1 MNTITTYK
9 RVLSYGG
16 LSTGLILMIVCF
28 IKDSFLG
35 GIIVGCIPL
44 FLLYIYLLLIHP
56 YWGLVTLLILNYF
69 IVPTIRYTHFEGLS
83 VVIDLMIVF
92 TLIAIIIN
100 SLVSNK
106 INWKKIYNKLIFV
119 SSIWLVYCC
128 LEILNPTADTNAWIL
143 SRGFTY
149 YFFAITLLTLLLC
162 ERYND
167 IKRILYIWSV
177 LTLIGV
183 AKGFIQHHFGFDSF
197 ESAWLHEGGGRTH
210 LLITGT
216 RYFSIYASAG
226 IFGAVMGH
234 AFIIFLIASFYMK
247 KKWIRIYFFFV
258 AFSALYGLIISGTR
272 GAIAIPLAGI
282 ALWTILSKKIMIFI
296 PGIIL
301 LICIYVFFAHTFI
314 GQSNPYIRRIRTA
327 FDPNEPSLVIRR
339 ENQKLFKA
347 YLKDKPFGEGLG
359 LSGVDVQD
367 KFKRYTTS
375 IPTDSW
381 YVKIWVETGIIGLLL
396 HIGILLYIIIHG
408 AYIIMFHVKNREL
421 KGILCALLC
430 GVFGV
435 IISSYGNQIF
445 GQFPIVF
452 FIYTSITFVFVG
464 KELDQQ
470 ITNNQITKI

>member
-106 INWKKIYNKLIFV
+106 INWKKICNKLIFV

-247 KKWIRIYFFFV
+247 K
-258 AFSALYGLIISGTR
+258 
-272 GAIAIPLAGI
+272 
-282 ALWTILSKKIMIFI
+282 
-296 PGIIL
+296 
-301 LICIYVFFAHTFI
+301 
-314 GQSNPYIRRIRTA
+314 N
-327 FDPNEPSLVIRR
+327 
-339 ENQKLFKA
+339 
-347 YLKDKPFGEGLG
+347 GLG
-359 LSGVDVQD
+359 SISFLSPFQP
-367 KFKRYTTS
+367 YT
-375 IPTDSW
+375 
-381 YVKIWVETGIIGLLL
+381 
-396 HIGILLYIIIHG
+396 
-408 AYIIMFHVKNREL
+408 A
-421 KGILCALLC
+421 
-430 GVFGV
+430 
-435 IISSYGNQIF
+435 
-445 GQFPIVF
+445 
-452 FIYTSITFVFVG
+452 
-464 KELDQQ
+464 
-470 ITNNQITKI
+470 